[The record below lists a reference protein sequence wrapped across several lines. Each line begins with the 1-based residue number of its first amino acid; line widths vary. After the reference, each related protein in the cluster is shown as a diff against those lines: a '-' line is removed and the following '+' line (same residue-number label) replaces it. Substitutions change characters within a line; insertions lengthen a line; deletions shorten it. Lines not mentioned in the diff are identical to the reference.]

1 MFLHKVPTVRVP
13 KAVIYLAAIWLGT
26 FYFWFTKPA
35 QTPTTRTSRRNTE
48 I

>member
-1 MFLHKVPTVRVP
+1 MFLHKVPTVRMP
-13 KAVIYLAAIWLGT
+13 KAVIYVAAISLGT

-35 QTPTTRTSRRNTE
+35 QTSTSRTSRRSTE